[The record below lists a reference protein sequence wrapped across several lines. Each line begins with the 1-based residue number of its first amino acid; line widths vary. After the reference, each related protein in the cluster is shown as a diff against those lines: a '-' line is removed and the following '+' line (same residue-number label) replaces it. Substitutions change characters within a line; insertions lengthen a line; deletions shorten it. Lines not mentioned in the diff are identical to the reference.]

1 MRCTVPSRTGP
12 ACFEY
17 DRMFL
22 AYLYLLTTSSSQ
34 CNEMACGKVVGD
46 LYEPVTRYI
55 AGAGAGEVHRLMAD
69 ARRGRSLAACL
80 AARESVD
87 ESLCVVVES
96 CSDGPPASEGR
107 PPPAQLSCA
116 AHLLY
121 HRFLHSHEYLVNIV
135 RLMSEALRG
144 G

>member
-87 ESLCVVVES
+87 ESLCVVVEVVQT
-96 CSDGPPASEGR
+96 GHLPP
-107 PPPAQLSCA
+107 
-116 AHLLY
+116 
-121 HRFLHSHEYLVNIV
+121 
-135 RLMSEALRG
+135 RG
-144 G
+144 GRRLPNSRALGAVP